1 MQNKII
7 TVSSP
12 ENGKESAEKYKTT
25 NVLLVAFMF
34 RIYVKSSQKMS
45 GLNPVYFVGVQVTLT
60 HILFT
65 QPNNEKNI
73 YK

>member
-7 TVSSP
+7 TVSNP
-12 ENGKESAEKYKTT
+12 ESGKESAEIYKTT

-45 GLNPVYFVGVQVTLT
+45 GLSLVFLVGVSGDTYVCSFYTTKQRKEYL
-60 HILFT
+60 
-65 QPNNEKNI
+65 
-73 YK
+73 